1 MNRPY
6 VIVSAAMSIDGFL
19 DDDSDK
25 RLTLSNAADLDR
37 VDELRASVDAIAVG
51 AGTVRADDPRLLVR
65 SPERLALRR
74 AAGREPTPMRV
85 VFSPS
90 GELDPQARLFNT
102 GDPVPIVYTS
112 EAGAVSC
119 PLRPGSSVLVPVGE
133 DSVDLTRALADLS
146 RRGVGRLLV
155 EGGGVVHTAFL
166 SQGLVDEMQ
175 LAFAPFLLGVWGGA
189 RFVQPAEF
197 PQSPRNP
204 MELAEVRRIGDIALA
219 VYRTRDD
226 LGLSVGRVCGGAR
239 RTGQGR

>member
-6 VIVSAAMSIDGFL
+6 VIVSAAMSIDGYL

-74 AAGREPTPMRV
+74 ASGREPTPMRV
-85 VFSPS
+85 VFSS

-112 EAGAVSC
+112 AAGAMSC
-119 PLRPGSSVLVPVGE
+119 PLRPGSAVLAPVGE
-133 DSVDLTRALADLS
+133 DSVDLPRALADLS
-146 RRGVGRLLV
+146 GRGVGRLLV

-175 LAFAPFLLGVWGGA
+175 LAFAPFLLGLRGGA

-197 PQSPRNP
+197 PQSPRDP
-204 MELAEVRRIGDIALA
+204 MELVEVRRVGDIALA

-226 LGLSVGRVCGGAR
+226 LGLSAGRACGTAR